1 MQQGS
6 LAGPIIVAIGVVV
19 GAMAFAVVTTLL
31 NTADSG
37 TELRLSRLE
46 TTLRA
51 ESEARIRLQAEV
63 AQAKADLAR
72 LREDLSLLAN
82 RAPVA
87 AAPDP
92 DAPPVDMPTAMPDE
106 DFETPPTEG
115 LTEEMLLAKTRFNKN
130 ITQPRNRVMM
140 ELLGPPR
147 DSYSTDCQPVTNPRL
162 KSLMETRQIGPIK
175 VTMLKPALDSLERI
189 LARLKETDP
198 DIHAKVGTHVRAC
211 SGSWRGFWRRN
222 RSRLR
227 RGSRFGLDSVKFALQ
242 VVCGGSQ
249 QAVDIHAEVGTHI
262 RACSRGW
269 RWSWRRNRSWLRRG
283 SRFWLGS
290 IKLALQVVCGGSQ
303 QGVDIHT
310 EVGGHIRA
318 CSRGWRRSWRR
329 SGSRLRRGS
338 RFWLGHVKLA
348 LQVVCGGSQQA
359 VDIHTEVG
367 AHVWACSGCWCRC
380 RSWSRNGSWCR
391 GSCLRRTWGHIQPI
405 GRSGQQAVEIIVGKG
420 WALRSG
426 RCCCRRFGLC
436 ICEVASVEQVVNI
449 ACVSG
454 GRGGTHR
461 CQQFVQIRNTVLWF
475 SRRLR
480 RGRSSMKIVQQ
491 GVHGIVSGLTCD
503 RACAGRGGN
512 FRLPFRWLRGDIKGV
527 EQVVHIAHARHEQ
540 LLIGVNRM
548 IGLRGRS
555 GEVQRHVIGVVLAFV
570 LDVHLG
576 EQVVNFC
583 IRSI

>member
-92 DAPPVDMPTAMPDE
+92 DAPPVDMPTAMPAE
-106 DFETPPTEG
+106 DFENAPTEG

-198 DIHAKVGTHVRAC
+198 DIHAKVGTAGAICAR
-211 SGSWRGFWRRN
+211 FI
-222 RSRLR
+222 
-227 RGSRFGLDSVKFALQ
+227 RGSNTSVSNHSWGTAIDLTLEGQLDPFADGGTQFGLLILAEYFNDEGWYWGAAYNREDSMHF
-242 VVCGGSQ
+242 
-249 QAVDIHAEVGTHI
+249 EVGEETL
-262 RACSRGW
+262 RA
-269 RWSWRRNRSWLRRG
+269 WLAEG
-283 SRFWLGS
+283 
-290 IKLALQVVCGGSQ
+290 
-303 QGVDIHT
+303 
-310 EVGGHIRA
+310 
-318 CSRGWRRSWRR
+318 
-329 SGSRLRRGS
+329 RL
-338 RFWLGHVKLA
+338 
-348 LQVVCGGSQQA
+348 
-359 VDIHTEVG
+359 
-367 AHVWACSGCWCRC
+367 
-380 RSWSRNGSWCR
+380 
-391 GSCLRRTWGHIQPI
+391 
-405 GRSGQQAVEIIVGKG
+405 
-420 WALRSG
+420 
-426 RCCCRRFGLC
+426 
-436 ICEVASVEQVVNI
+436 
-449 ACVSG
+449 
-454 GRGGTHR
+454 
-461 CQQFVQIRNTVLWF
+461 
-475 SRRLR
+475 
-480 RGRSSMKIVQQ
+480 
-491 GVHGIVSGLTCD
+491 
-503 RACAGRGGN
+503 
-512 FRLPFRWLRGDIKGV
+512 
-527 EQVVHIAHARHEQ
+527 
-540 LLIGVNRM
+540 
-548 IGLRGRS
+548 
-555 GEVQRHVIGVVLAFV
+555 
-570 LDVHLG
+570 
-576 EQVVNFC
+576 
-583 IRSI
+583 